1 MENKIYLC
9 IDLKSFFASCECV
22 LRGLDP
28 LTTNLVV
35 ADTGRTEKTICLAIS
50 PSLKE
55 FGISSRPRL
64 FEVVT
69 RIKAVNNRRKAISGP
84 SCGESIN
91 SDELRKNQNLSV
103 SYIVAPPRMAHYIE
117 FSRRVYSVYLKYISP
132 EDIHVYSIDEVF
144 IDLTAYIDCYRKSP
158 KEIAMM
164 LIKDILAET
173 GITATAGIG
182 TNMYL
187 AKIAMDIVAKKA
199 KPDAQGV
206 RIAQLDETSY
216 KKELWEHT
224 PITDFWQIGK
234 GIANKLAKMRLY
246 NMGSIARMSLT
257 PEGEERLFRAF
268 GVNAELIID
277 HAWGYEP
284 CTFEHLKAY
293 KPGSTSISSG
303 QVLHTPY
310 DYKKAGLIVR
320 EMTELLVLDLV
331 EKELVTK
338 QMVLTIGYDIEN
350 VGAGLT
356 RDITTDFYGRKIPKH
371 SHGTVNLEYETSSTK
386 VIISEVMKLYERIT
400 DRSLTIRRITIVAN
414 NVIPKSEVKKRSYVQ
429 LDLFSQE
436 NEERDLA
443 LAREDRIQKAIIN
456 MRNKYGKNA
465 VIKGMNLEEGATTID
480 RNKQIG
486 GHKA

>member
-28 LTTNLVV
+28 LCTNLVV
-35 ADTGRTEKTICLAIS
+35 ADNSRTEKTICLAVS

-55 FGISSRPRL
+55 FGVSSRPRL
-64 FEVVT
+64 FEVVS
-69 RIKAVNNRRKAISGP
+69 RVKAVNNQRKSISG
-84 SCGESIN
+84 SCCGESIDIN
-91 SDELRKNQNLSV
+91 ELRKNPTLSV

-117 FSRRVYSVYLKYISP
+117 FSRKIYGIYLKYISP
-132 EDIHVYSIDEVF
+132 DDIHVYSIDEVF
-144 IDLTAYIDCYRKSP
+144 IDLTAYLDCYKKTP
-158 KEIAMM
+158 QEIAMM
-164 LIKDILAET
+164 MIKDVLAET

-199 KPDAQGV
+199 KPDANGV
-206 RIAQLDETSY
+206 RIAQLDEMSY

-234 GIANKLAKMRLY
+234 GIAKKLANMRIY

-257 PEGEERLFRAF
+257 TEGEERLFRTF

-284 CTFEHLKAY
+284 CTFDHLKAY
-293 KPGSTSISSG
+293 KPESTSISSG

-331 EKELVTK
+331 EKGLVTK

-350 VGAGLT
+350 IGAGLS
-356 RDITTDFYGRKIPKH
+356 REVTTDFYGRKIPKH

-386 VIISEVMKLYERIT
+386 LIISEVMDLYNRII
-400 DRSLTIRRITIVAN
+400 DKALTVRRITIVAN
-414 NVIPKSEVKKRSYVQ
+414 NVIPKSEVKERRFVQ

-436 NEERDLA
+436 KEEREQA
-443 LAREDRIQKAIIN
+443 MAKENRIQQAIIN

>member
-35 ADTGRTEKTICLAIS
+35 ADTSRTEKTICLAIS
-50 PSLKE
+50 PSLKG

-64 FEVVT
+64 FEVVS
-69 RIKAVNNRRKAISGP
+69 RVNAVNNQRKSIAGTI
-84 SCGESIN
+84 CGESIDLN
-91 SDELRKNQNLSV
+91 ELQKNPNLNV
-103 SYIVAPPRMAHYIE
+103 SYIVAPPRMAYYIE
-117 FSRRVYSVYLKYISP
+117 FSRKVYSIYLKYISP

-144 IDLTAYIDCYRKSP
+144 IDLTAYIDCYRKTP
-158 KEIAMM
+158 HDIAMM
-164 LIKDILAET
+164 MIKDVLTET

-206 RIAQLDETSY
+206 RIAELDEMSY

-234 GIANKLAKMRLY
+234 GISKKLAKMRLY
-246 NMGSIARMSLT
+246 NMGSIARLSLT
-257 PEGEERLFRAF
+257 QEGEERLFRAF

-303 QVLHTPY
+303 QVLHMPY

-338 QMVLTIGYDIEN
+338 QMVLTVGYDIEN

-386 VIISEVMKLYERIT
+386 VIISEVMDLYERIV
-400 DRSLTIRRITIVAN
+400 DKSLTVRRITIVAN
-414 NVIPKSEVKKRSYVQ
+414 NVIPKSEVKKRNYIQ